1 MLTLEKFGCGY
12 GLVQA
17 VHEIDLT
24 ARAGE
29 ITALLG
35 PNGAGKTSTL
45 MAIVGN
51 VAVQRGRVRFDG
63 ADVTSLSPA
72 ERTRRG
78 MALAPEGRRIFPD
91 LTVAEN
97 LLVGGYL
104 RSAAESRE
112 TEQRVLELF
121 PRLRERYRQRAG
133 SLSGGEQQMLA
144 IGRALMA
151 RPRLLLIDEL
161 SLGLMPA
168 MVELCFAAIVELK
181 RQGMAVLLVEQ
192 NTHRA
197 LAAADEVYVLASGRM
212 VYAASGEQARR
223 DPALVDSFLGMAEVA
238 AA

>member
-1 MLTLEKFGCGY
+1 MLELKRFSCGY

-17 VHEIDLT
+17 VDALDLSI
-24 ARAGE
+24 AKGR

-45 MAIVGN
+45 MAIAGHVSVHSG
-51 VAVQRGRVRFDG
+51 QILFLGQDIQ
-63 ADVTSLSPA
+63 SLPPA

-78 MALAPEGRRIFPD
+78 IAIAPEGRRIFPD

-97 LLVGGYL
+97 LMVGGYSQP
-104 RSAAESRE
+104 RAAARAEE
-112 TEQRVLELF
+112 ERVLALF
-121 PRLRERYRQRAG
+121 PRLGERYHQRAG

-151 RPRLLLIDEL
+151 APKLLLVDEL

-168 MVELCFAAIVELK
+168 MVEACFDVLVRLKNQGLGIIV
-181 RQGMAVLLVEQ
+181 VEQ

-197 LAAADEVYVLASGRM
+197 LAAADHVVVLVSGRKS
-212 VYAASGEQARR
+212 YEASGEQARR
-223 DPALVDSFLGMAEVA
+223 DPAMIDSFLGMTNA
-238 AA
+238 

>member
-1 MLTLEKFGCGY
+1 MLLLEGFGCGY

-17 VHEIDLT
+17 VHEIDLS
-24 ARAGE
+24 AQAGE
-29 ITALLG
+29 ITVLLG

-45 MAIVGN
+45 MAIAGN
-51 VAVQRGRVRFDG
+51 VQVQRGRVVLDG
-63 ADVTSLSPA
+63 EDVTRLSPA

-78 MALAPEGRRIFPD
+78 MALAPEGRRIFSD

-112 TEQRVLELF
+112 SEQRVLELF

-133 SLSGGEQQMLA
+133 LLSGGEQQMLA

-151 RPRLLLIDEL
+151 QPRLLLIDEL

-168 MVELCFAAIVELK
+168 MVELCFAAIAELK

-197 LAAADEVYVLASGRM
+197 LAAADRVYVMASGRM
-212 VYAASGEQARR
+212 VYEASGEQARR
-223 DPALVDSFLGMAEVA
+223 DPTLVDSFLGMSEA
-238 AA
+238 AQA